1 MPKLKDPNV
10 WFQNAL
16 KVTENPAASGWL
28 KNALVEAINR
38 DPVDAAGDAEV
49 LCRILKLRAAAVQKG
64 PERSG
69 ALGCSS
75 QHDLARSLGASC
87 DEHGALQ
94 VNAHQET
101 TVSRLYA
108 AGDVV
113 RGLNQVVVAAAE
125 SAIGATGIHNKLR
138 GR

>member
-10 WFQNAL
+10 WFQ
-16 KVTENPAASGWL
+16 
-28 KNALVEAINR
+28 NALVEAINR

-75 QHDLARSLGASC
+75 QHDLTRSLGASC

-125 SAIGATGIHNKLR
+125 SAIGQLVSITNFAGDKRDVAVSHR
-138 GR
+138 